1 VINKTANDQSS
12 AIVKTE
18 ALLKNIGVDT
28 SKLTEEEKKR
38 LAVLLEQNNALVE
51 QGKKTLN
58 LQNMVKGLTSAGQ
71 ILSSWAGSAKVFGD

>member
-12 AIVKTE
+12 AITKTNE
-18 ALLKNIGVDT
+18 LLKNIGIDT

-38 LAVLLEQNNALVE
+38 LSVLLQQNDALAE

-58 LQNMVKGLTSAGQ
+58 LQTLIKGMSSVGQ
-71 ILSSWAGSAKVFGD
+71 VLSSWAGAAKTFGD